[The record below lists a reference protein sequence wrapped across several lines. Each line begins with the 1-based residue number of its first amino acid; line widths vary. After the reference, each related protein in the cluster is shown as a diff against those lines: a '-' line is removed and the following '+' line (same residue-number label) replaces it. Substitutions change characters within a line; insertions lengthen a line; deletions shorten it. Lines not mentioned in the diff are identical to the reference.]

1 MKKWNSE
8 NENYTGTLF
17 QDKKRKLNY
26 RVDKKISIDKKD
38 WIVTENHH
46 EAIISKEEFD
56 KVQDILN
63 RQAKANKDGSIDILY
78 GFLKCKCCG
87 GNMIKQISKERV
99 YYYCSNYYRNK
110 TCENNES
117 ISENKLIEI
126 INEKL
131 NLSNITRLELENKV
145 KCIYIDKNKNV
156 KIDIK

>member
-1 MKKWNSE
+1 MS
-8 NENYTGTLF
+8 LF
-17 QDKKRKLNY
+17 RRPLLL
-26 RVDKKISIDKKD
+26 
-38 WIVTENHH
+38 
-46 EAIISKEEFD
+46 
-56 KVQDILN
+56 LN
-63 RQAKANKDGSIDILY
+63 RQAKANKDKSIGILSN
-78 GFLKCKCCG
+78 FLKGKCCSS
-87 GNMIKQISKERV
+87 NMIKQTSKEKV